1 MNIGSQWLMM
11 GIFIW
16 FIVID
21 GDYEWLIVIMTS
33 VFFWWVNN
41 GWVMGISIVNGNI
54 DGISMVY
61 GNIYGLYW
69 FNYMPGVF
77 QPWFCLSR
85 ESAINYLVATACIHI
100 YPSRMRTNGSGFH
113 APFSWSH
120 ILALDHTFS
129 KDNHLLESINAC
141 FVE

>member
-33 VFFWWVNN
+33 VFFWWVHN
-41 GWVMGISIVNGNI
+41 GWMMGISIVNGNI

-61 GNIYGLYW
+61 GNIMVYTGLTICQGC
-69 FNYMPGVF
+69 FSPDFVFGKVQSPGTTWW
-77 QPWFCLSR
+77 PL
-85 ESAINYLVATACIHI
+85 
-100 YPSRMRTNGSGFH
+100 RTNGSGFH